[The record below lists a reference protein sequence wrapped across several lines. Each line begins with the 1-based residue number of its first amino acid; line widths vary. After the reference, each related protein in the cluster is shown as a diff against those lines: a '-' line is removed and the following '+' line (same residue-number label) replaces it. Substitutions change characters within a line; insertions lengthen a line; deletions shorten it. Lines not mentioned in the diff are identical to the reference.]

1 MRRIAMFRSLANRNY
16 RLYALGQLLSNPGT
30 WMQRIAQDWLVLQL
44 SGGSGIALGMT
55 TALQFLPLLL
65 FGLWGGALVDRLDK
79 RRLLVCT
86 QAAMGVLAVGLG
98 ILATAGAAQVWHVY
112 LFAFVLGLITVLDNP
127 GRQAFVPEMVE
138 REHLSN
144 AIALNSASFQLGRV
158 TGPAVA
164 GLLIAVIG
172 SGPVFLING
181 ASFGFTI
188 LALMMIRTSEL
199 NPTERVA
206 RGKGQIREGLRYIGG
221 RRDLV
226 LLLVLAAATQF
237 FGANSQ
243 NQIALM
249 VNNVFEAGADA
260 FGVAAAFLA
269 VGALAGALLA
279 ARRDRPRLRLV
290 LIGSLAF
297 GALQVV
303 AGLMPGYVPFV
314 LVLVPMGVAFMT
326 YVTTLNA
333 TFQLS
338 VDPRMRGR
346 VMSMFLLVF
355 MGVAPIGAPVVGLLA
370 DTFGPETSLVIGG
383 AVTLVVVAVISALLF
398 RAKGVRPR
406 DVLPGRRPSSDA
418 ETAEEA
424 TAEEETAE
432 TGSEREEAPEA
443 ERERVDAERLPDG
456 STRVRLV
463 PDGDGTRPDTVTRT

>member
-112 LFAFVLGLITVLDNP
+112 LFAFVLGMITVLDNP

-383 AVTLVVVAVISALLF
+383 AVTLVVVTVISALLF
-398 RAKGVRPR
+398 RAKGVRPC
-406 DVLPGRRPSSDA
+406 DVLPGRRSSADA

-424 TAEEETAE
+424 IAEEETAE

-463 PDGDGTRPDTVTRT
+463 PDGDGTRPDTVTL